1 MKYLI
6 SVFCMLW
13 LCSCQS
19 LSPSFEQPTATITA
33 IQMRSSDPLSPVFAL
48 SLRIVNPNN
57 FALPISGVS
66 YVIALND
73 IDVISGV
80 TNNIPKINAYGD
92 VIVPIDVR
100 LDMLQAARLFLSIP
114 KNGEMQNIAFRLKA
128 KLDLNG
134 LWPSVNIVEEGV
146 IPTKI

>member
-1 MKYLI
+1 MKYLV
-6 SVFCMLW
+6 SLFCVLL

-19 LSPSFEQPTATITA
+19 LSPSFEKPTATITA
-33 IQMRSSDPLSPVFAL
+33 IQLRSSDPLSPAFTL

-57 FALPISGVS
+57 FALPVSGVS

-73 IDVISGV
+73 LDIISGV
-80 TNNIPKINAYGD
+80 TKNIPKIDAYGD
-92 VIVPIDVR
+92 AIIPIDAR

-114 KNGEMQNIAFRLKA
+114 RKGETQDIAFRLKA

-146 IPTKI
+146 IPTKL